1 MKTRADW
8 RGAWVRLD
16 EPPVLVAVDRARA
29 RRLGVDGGALWNSPV
44 EIPVAPLE
52 AHVAVTSRCGAG
64 CPACY
69 LDARPDGEAPP
80 FDEIV
85 ARLDA
90 LAQAGVFTVAFG
102 GGEPLSRPDLG
113 RLAAAARDRGL
124 APVLTTSGI
133 GLSAARAS
141 ELTAFEQINVSH
153 DGVGGGYEGVRGFDG
168 EAVAT
173 RAIGLLA
180 GAGIRVGVNL
190 VLTRRNRHAIE
201 ATAEQAAGLGAR
213 EIQLL
218 RCKPG
223 GRATGLAYLALRLS
237 PDEVAAVP
245 ALIERILAAGRLSV
259 RIDCAMVPWLSDRF
273 LDPAPLAR
281 LGVFGCE
288 AGRHLAAVTV
298 DGQLSPC
305 SFSAPAALPVTDL
318 AAGWA
323 TDPILAAAR
332 GHVDHAPEPCSSCP
346 IAAVCRG
353 GCRVVAAHAGD
364 PDGPDPECPRVRRW
378 SATRTDS

>member
-16 EPPVLVAVDRARA
+16 DPPVLVAVDRARA
-29 RRLGVDGGALWNSPV
+29 RRLGVEGGALWDSPT
-44 EIPVAPLE
+44 ELPVAPLE
-52 AHVAVTSRCGAG
+52 AHMAVTARCGAG

-69 LDARPDGEAPP
+69 LDARPDGDVPP
-80 FDEIV
+80 FDLLV

-90 LAQAGVFTVAFG
+90 LAAAGVFTVAFG

-113 RLAAAARDRGL
+113 RLALAARERGL
-124 APVLTTSGI
+124 APVLTTSGL
-133 GLSAARAS
+133 GLSAARAA

-168 EAVAT
+168 EAVAG

-180 GAGIRVGVNL
+180 AAGVRVGVNL
-190 VLTRRNRHAIE
+190 VLTRRNWPVVE
-201 ATAEQAAGLGAR
+201 ATVDHAAALGAR

-218 RCKPG
+218 RFKPG
-223 GRATGLAYLALRLS
+223 GRATGLAYLALRLL
-237 PDEVAAVP
+237 PDQIAAVP
-245 ALIERILAAGRLSV
+245 SLIERIVAAGRLSV

-273 LDPAPLAR
+273 PDPAPLEQ

-305 SFSAPAALPVTDL
+305 SFSAASSLPVADL

-323 TDPILAAAR
+323 ADPTLTRAR
-332 GHVDHAPEPCSSCP
+332 DHVTHAPAPCDSCP
-346 IAAVCRG
+346 IASVCRG

-364 PDGPDPECPRVRRW
+364 PGGPDPECPRVRRW
-378 SATRTDS
+378 QATKTDS